1 MYIHFSVKLGE
12 KHMNTVNDAIDLIMN
27 AINNSL
33 LEQDQLSRKATD
45 ENDVELFQQ
54 ISHNKKMLNQ
64 WKSSLTVIGK
74 KIDESG
80 LIDTNATM
88 GTEYRKPSEHRQKW
102 YSGLFGL
109 FNGTKRKTQINSSP
123 VFVDENLNSQGSREK
138 AITENTLSPE
148 EAAVVELYDEI
159 PIENEAQQQKESV
172 IPQKEVAAPSNPESV
187 TNDNY
192 INDIADT
199 TIESDELCPKNRIVS
214 NKNDAENNSIP
225 QSDEKHTFEPVICFP
240 ANAEI
245 VHDNRFPSQTSVIK
259 EETGFQKV
267 GQTILT
273 NNNNDNDIEQNKG
286 FVKPDFEN
294 KQYPVT
300 FSNTSEMDI
309 VNTTEELT
317 EDTMENTAADTT
329 EVSAVDTT
337 EVTTKD
343 TTEVTSEDTTDVTA
357 EDTSEYVTEDT
368 TENIITDVIEDE
380 PEKVK
385 SNEHPVIE
393 TVIHEP
399 DIEKKASHDLSASM
413 SKEDDNTVWY
423 DVDDDLTYQK
433 VNKVKIFNKV
443 YSVKDLTQGLVV
455 ICDKLYL
462 YNPRTM
468 MQAAKSS
475 AFAGDKARIFAITFT
490 PLNERAAKSYKRIPS
505 CNMYIYVLLSTSDKL
520 RLIAKLISYFSLDKK
535 DILFSVRDNYN
546 PKLHEMSTYSHTG
559 EYEIEAEYH
568 DPITEELKIETSKPV
583 LDSSPTQKEKTEVSD
598 QIADST
604 MSSVSV
610 PTDYSSYTFL
620 GIPHSVSG
628 QSDFIVSLTEL
639 MVIYA
644 PFKMIVA
651 DKSLNGFISSDSYGS
666 FKQPKKLS
674 NGLYVE
680 SELTESDCISYI
692 ERLITYCGYC
702 KENLVV
708 GDYNV

>member
-172 IPQKEVAAPSNPESV
+172 IPQKEVEAPSNPESV
-187 TNDNY
+187 TNDNH

-199 TIESDELCPKNRIVS
+199 TIESDELCPQNRIVS

-240 ANAEI
+240 AKAEI

-259 EETGFQKV
+259 EETDFQKV
-267 GQTILT
+267 YQTILT

-286 FVKPDFEN
+286 FVKLDFEN

-368 TENIITDVIEDE
+368 TEKIITDVIEDE

-433 VNKVKIFNKV
+433 VNKVKIFRTYPKIIEE
-443 YSVKDLTQGLVV
+443 VV
-455 ICDKLYL
+455 
-462 YNPRTM
+462 
-468 MQAAKSS
+468 
-475 AFAGDKARIFAITFT
+475 
-490 PLNERAAKSYKRIPS
+490 
-505 CNMYIYVLLSTSDKL
+505 
-520 RLIAKLISYFSLDKK
+520 
-535 DILFSVRDNYN
+535 
-546 PKLHEMSTYSHTG
+546 
-559 EYEIEAEYH
+559 
-568 DPITEELKIETSKPV
+568 
-583 LDSSPTQKEKTEVSD
+583 
-598 QIADST
+598 
-604 MSSVSV
+604 
-610 PTDYSSYTFL
+610 
-620 GIPHSVSG
+620 
-628 QSDFIVSLTEL
+628 
-639 MVIYA
+639 
-644 PFKMIVA
+644 
-651 DKSLNGFISSDSYGS
+651 
-666 FKQPKKLS
+666 
-674 NGLYVE
+674 
-680 SELTESDCISYI
+680 
-692 ERLITYCGYC
+692 
-702 KENLVV
+702 
-708 GDYNV
+708 

>member
-1 MYIHFSVKLGE
+1 M
-12 KHMNTVNDAIDLIMN
+12 
-27 AINNSL
+27 
-33 LEQDQLSRKATD
+33 
-45 ENDVELFQQ
+45 
-54 ISHNKKMLNQ
+54 
-64 WKSSLTVIGK
+64 
-74 KIDESG
+74 
-80 LIDTNATM
+80 
-88 GTEYRKPSEHRQKW
+88 
-102 YSGLFGL
+102 
-109 FNGTKRKTQINSSP
+109 
-123 VFVDENLNSQGSREK
+123 
-138 AITENTLSPE
+138 
-148 EAAVVELYDEI
+148 
-159 PIENEAQQQKESV
+159 
-172 IPQKEVAAPSNPESV
+172 
-187 TNDNY
+187 
-192 INDIADT
+192 
-199 TIESDELCPKNRIVS
+199 
-214 NKNDAENNSIP
+214 
-225 QSDEKHTFEPVICFP
+225 
-240 ANAEI
+240 
-245 VHDNRFPSQTSVIK
+245 
-259 EETGFQKV
+259 
-267 GQTILT
+267 
-273 NNNNDNDIEQNKG
+273 
-286 FVKPDFEN
+286 
-294 KQYPVT
+294 
-300 FSNTSEMDI
+300 
-309 VNTTEELT
+309 
-317 EDTMENTAADTT
+317 
-329 EVSAVDTT
+329 
-337 EVTTKD
+337 
-343 TTEVTSEDTTDVTA
+343 
-357 EDTSEYVTEDT
+357 
-368 TENIITDVIEDE
+368 
-380 PEKVK
+380 K

-583 LDSSPTQKEKTEVSD
+583 LDYSPTQKEKTEVSD

-680 SELTESDCISYI
+680 SELTESDCISYV
-692 ERLITYCGYC
+692 ERLITYCGYS

-708 GDYNV
+708 GDHNV

>member
-123 VFVDENLNSQGSREK
+123 VFVDENLNSQGSRKK
-138 AITENTLSPE
+138 AIIENTLSPE

-172 IPQKEVAAPSNPESV
+172 IPQKEVEAPNNPESV
-187 TNDNY
+187 TNDNH

-199 TIESDELCPKNRIVS
+199 TIESDELCPQNRIVS

-240 ANAEI
+240 AKAEI

-259 EETGFQKV
+259 EETDFQKV
-267 GQTILT
+267 YQTILT
-273 NNNNDNDIEQNKG
+273 NNNNDNDIEQNKE
-286 FVKPDFEN
+286 FVKPDFKN

-300 FSNTSEMDI
+300 LSNTSETDI
-309 VNTTEELT
+309 VNTTEGLT

-329 EVSAVDTT
+329 EVTAEDTTKVTAVDTT
-337 EVTTKD
+337 EVTT
-343 TTEVTSEDTTDVTA
+343 EE
-357 EDTSEYVTEDT
+357 T

>member
-172 IPQKEVAAPSNPESV
+172 IPQKEVEAPSNPESV
-187 TNDNY
+187 TNDNH

-199 TIESDELCPKNRIVS
+199 TIESDELCPQNRIVS

-240 ANAEI
+240 AKAEI

-259 EETGFQKV
+259 EETDFQKV
-267 GQTILT
+267 YQTILT

-368 TENIITDVIEDE
+368 TENIITDVIEAL
-380 PEKVK
+380 K
-385 SNEHPVIE
+385 S
-393 TVIHEP
+393 
-399 DIEKKASHDLSASM
+399 
-413 SKEDDNTVWY
+413 
-423 DVDDDLTYQK
+423 
-433 VNKVKIFNKV
+433 
-443 YSVKDLTQGLVV
+443 
-455 ICDKLYL
+455 
-462 YNPRTM
+462 
-468 MQAAKSS
+468 
-475 AFAGDKARIFAITFT
+475 
-490 PLNERAAKSYKRIPS
+490 
-505 CNMYIYVLLSTSDKL
+505 
-520 RLIAKLISYFSLDKK
+520 
-535 DILFSVRDNYN
+535 
-546 PKLHEMSTYSHTG
+546 
-559 EYEIEAEYH
+559 
-568 DPITEELKIETSKPV
+568 
-583 LDSSPTQKEKTEVSD
+583 
-598 QIADST
+598 
-604 MSSVSV
+604 
-610 PTDYSSYTFL
+610 
-620 GIPHSVSG
+620 
-628 QSDFIVSLTEL
+628 
-639 MVIYA
+639 
-644 PFKMIVA
+644 
-651 DKSLNGFISSDSYGS
+651 
-666 FKQPKKLS
+666 
-674 NGLYVE
+674 
-680 SELTESDCISYI
+680 
-692 ERLITYCGYC
+692 
-702 KENLVV
+702 
-708 GDYNV
+708 

>member
-187 TNDNY
+187 TNDNH

-199 TIESDELCPKNRIVS
+199 TIESDELCPQNRIVS

-240 ANAEI
+240 AKAEI

-259 EETGFQKV
+259 EETDFQKV
-267 GQTILT
+267 DQTILT
-273 NNNNDNDIEQNKG
+273 NNNNDNDIEQNKE
-286 FVKPDFEN
+286 FVKPDFKN

-300 FSNTSEMDI
+300 LSNTSETDI
-309 VNTTEELT
+309 VNTTEGLT

-329 EVSAVDTT
+329 EVTAEDTTKVTAVDTT
-337 EVTTKD
+337 EVTT
-343 TTEVTSEDTTDVTA
+343 EE
-357 EDTSEYVTEDT
+357 T

-505 CNMYIYVLLSTSDKL
+505 CNMYVYVLLSTSDKL

-583 LDSSPTQKEKTEVSD
+583 LDYSPTQKEKTEVSD

-651 DKSLNGFISSDSYGS
+651 DKSLNRFIASDSYGS

-680 SELTESDCISYI
+680 SELTESDCISYV
-692 ERLITYCGYC
+692 ERLITYCGYS
-702 KENLVV
+702 KENLVA
-708 GDYNV
+708 GDHNV